1 MIQEADNKKINSEK
15 EALKLL
21 NKCLVEADAPVTF
34 YDVHSICK
42 SLKVSAPKF
51 DLILSEL
58 EKEGFEAVKTHFN
71 PLGIKSDAGIEDIK
85 NILTRLNEIW
95 FIIIP
100 SYNNYYISCN
110 NP

>member
-1 MIQEADNKKINSEK
+1 MISEADNKKINSKK

-21 NKCLVEADAPVTF
+21 NKCLAEADGPATF

-51 DLILSEL
+51 DLIIEEL
-58 EKEGFEAVKTHFN
+58 ENNGFIAIKTHYN

-85 NILTRLNEIW
+85 KILINLNE
-95 FIIIP
+95 
-100 SYNNYYISCN
+100 
-110 NP
+110 

>member
-1 MIQEADNKKINSEK
+1 MIDEADNKKINTEK

-21 NKCLVEADAPVTF
+21 NKCLVEADAPATF

-51 DLILSEL
+51 DLILDEL
-58 EKEGFEAVKTHFN
+58 ENEGFKAIKTHYN

-85 NILTRLNEIW
+85 NILMKFNEV
-95 FIIIP
+95 
-100 SYNNYYISCN
+100 
-110 NP
+110 